1 MTVHLPLCVGPGV
14 VQDVPCLLA
23 SDSWDRLQPP
33 CGTELDKRLRKWM
46 DDFFLWPLNFNS
58 FFIFAL
64 SHAPLSLSLS
74 FTVKHILS
82 HFLTLLSYICTESEG
97 S

>member
-1 MTVHLPLCVGPGV
+1 MTVRLPLCVGPGV

-46 DDFFLWPLNFNS
+46 DDFLYGP
-58 FFIFAL
+58 
-64 SHAPLSLSLS
+64 
-74 FTVKHILS
+74 
-82 HFLTLLSYICTESEG
+82 
-97 S
+97 